1 MQIFNE
7 IEFKCDIQ
15 NINPMQN
22 IKLEQWGK
30 LAMLKTVSK
39 KQERLL
45 QKLGSTINQGDKLY
59 QQILKQKNAI
69 FKNKCFRKDIATKI

>member
-1 MQIFNE
+1 
-7 IEFKCDIQ
+7 
-15 NINPMQN
+15 
-22 IKLEQWGK
+22 
-30 LAMLKTVSK
+30 MLKTVSK